1 MAAIVIAVAA
11 FYLLCL
17 LAWREKPASRHL
29 QSSRM
34 LDGPSATAVLQP
46 VPTAPV
52 TATAAPSL
60 AASARSKM
68 VPPSNQPRD
77 VIPGEYILR
86 FFNAADLE
94 QFIRLLQAHGGCVL
108 DRGLLGDTVRIRLND
123 VRMLDPLMR
132 EGPTPVEFAYNS
144 YVRAPPVEFR
154 DPRSPEGG
162 YVAFGRRAMEWLGA
176 PEDRSN
182 WGAGVLVAVLDSGVI
197 ENPALWANGVKRVTL
212 LEGVGTAEHGTEV
225 AAIIAG
231 MGADVQGVSPQARLL
246 SIQVLN
252 TEGVGDVFT
261 LARGIVTAVDQGAK
275 VINLSLGAFESGF
288 ILRDAVDYARRRG
301 VAVVAASGNE
311 AVDGLLY
318 PAAYDDVIAVGAVDA
333 AGRQTYFSNRGAALD
348 IAAPGVGV
356 TTAASLG
363 GEMFSGT
370 SAATPFVSGALAYL
384 FSRNPGLS
392 LAEATQILRQCS
404 DDGGAPGWDPEYGY
418 GVLNLRRLIQ
428 SNTLGIYD
436 VGVGDVTITRA
447 DGAADPLVRVPVQ
460 NRGTESLSHV
470 SLAVN
475 MDGGR
480 RQIHFY
486 DLKPGETRWESI
498 PFSRERLNQLGVV
511 TIEYEASISGRSDVY
526 LNDNMRRTVF
536 SLKPVSAEVQN

>member
-1 MAAIVIAVAA
+1 
-11 FYLLCL
+11 
-17 LAWREKPASRHL
+17 
-29 QSSRM
+29 
-34 LDGPSATAVLQP
+34 
-46 VPTAPV
+46 
-52 TATAAPSL
+52 
-60 AASARSKM
+60 
-68 VPPSNQPRD
+68 
-77 VIPGEYILR
+77 
-86 FFNAADLE
+86 
-94 QFIRLLQAHGGCVL
+94 
-108 DRGLLGDTVRIRLND
+108 
-123 VRMLDPLMR
+123 
-132 EGPTPVEFAYNS
+132 
-144 YVRAPPVEFR
+144 
-154 DPRSPEGG
+154 
-162 YVAFGRRAMEWLGA
+162 
-176 PEDRSN
+176 
-182 WGAGVLVAVLDSGVI
+182 
-197 ENPALWANGVKRVTL
+197 
-212 LEGVGTAEHGTEV
+212 
-225 AAIIAG
+225 
-231 MGADVQGVSPQARLL
+231 
-246 SIQVLN
+246 
-252 TEGVGDVFT
+252 
-261 LARGIVTAVDQGAK
+261 
-275 VINLSLGAFESGF
+275 
-288 ILRDAVDYARRRG
+288 
-301 VAVVAASGNE
+301 
-311 AVDGLLY
+311 
-318 PAAYDDVIAVGAVDA
+318 
-333 AGRQTYFSNRGAALD
+333 
-348 IAAPGVGV
+348 
-356 TTAASLG
+356 
-363 GEMFSGT
+363 MFSGT